1 MRLDVYLTPEEIA
14 PSDVSGRVVAIID
27 VLRWSSSVAAA
38 LANGAKNVV
47 PFAEPEEVVRF
58 SKDFDRGT
66 IRLAGERRSMPIP
79 GFDLGNS
86 PGEFSAESVE
96 GKTVLMTTSNGT
108 RALLAVTGA
117 RDVVIAS
124 YVNFSAALALLR
136 AAARG
141 GSDVAL
147 VCGGRDRHFSLEDAA
162 CAGRFVRHIARR
174 LANAELGDAARA
186 CAILERKYGDELQRV
201 FADSEHGR
209 GLVAAGF
216 SADLE
221 ICAQIDA
228 FPVLPVY
235 QDRQITKVGPER
247 ER

>member
-1 MRLDVYLTPEEIA
+1 MRLDVFMSPQEIA
-14 PSDVSGRVVAIID
+14 PADVNGRVVAVID

-38 LANGAKNVV
+38 LANGAKNVI
-47 PFAEPEEVVRF
+47 PFDEPDDVMRRARDLERAMVL
-58 SKDFDRGT
+58 
-66 IRLAGERRSMPIP
+66 LAGERRSQPIP

-86 PGEFSAESVE
+86 PGEFTREAVE
-96 GKTVLMTTSNGT
+96 GKTILMTTSNGT
-108 RALLAVTGA
+108 RALAAVQGA

-124 YVNFSAALALLR
+124 YVNFSAALAMLR

-147 VCGGRDRHFSLEDAA
+147 VCAGRDRHFSLEDAA

-186 CAILERKYGDELQRV
+186 CTTLERRYGDELQRA
-201 FADSEHGR
+201 FHDSEHGR
-209 GLVAAGF
+209 GLINAGF
-216 SADLE
+216 GDDLAA
-221 ICAQIDA
+221 CAQVDA